1 MGGRSIKYYPNT
13 SGIAMNMLWRAVK
26 YNIIKL
32 KRNGS

>member
-13 SGIAMNMLWRAVK
+13 SGIFMNMLLRVIK

-32 KRNGS
+32 KRNG